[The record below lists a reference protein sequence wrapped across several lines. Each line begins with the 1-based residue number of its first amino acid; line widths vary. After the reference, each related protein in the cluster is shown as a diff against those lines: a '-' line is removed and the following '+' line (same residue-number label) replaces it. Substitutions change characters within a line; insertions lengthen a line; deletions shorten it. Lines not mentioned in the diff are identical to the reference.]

1 MINTKWYNDE
11 SARRAHA
18 VVSKHLEPLIQ
29 NVFPE
34 YELSHMGIKQDHD
47 TEEVIIKLHL
57 NKLGQV
63 RVVEDRKDIQRDLGY
78 SRIGRNNI

>member
-1 MINTKWYNDE
+1 MSKFQWYNDE
-11 SARRAHA
+11 SAKRAHH
-18 VVSKHLEPLIQ
+18 VVSEHLKPLIQ

-34 YELSHMGIKQDHD
+34 YELSHMGIKQNHD
-47 TEEVIIKLHL
+47 TEEVVIKLHL